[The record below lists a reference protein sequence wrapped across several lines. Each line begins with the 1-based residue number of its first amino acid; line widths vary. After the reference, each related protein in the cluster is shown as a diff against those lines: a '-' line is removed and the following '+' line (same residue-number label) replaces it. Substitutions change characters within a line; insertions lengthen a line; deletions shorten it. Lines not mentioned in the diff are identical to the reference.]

1 MIYSAKQMPSE
12 AAAREG
18 PMAPGMLEMAL
29 KVPAFERVPR
39 EQDIPMSIA
48 QERLWLASQFDD
60 SAARYSITVAVRL
73 QSEPDEGALR
83 ESARALVA
91 RHDAL
96 RTVFQFKD
104 GLACQT
110 VRPDAEY
117 EFSRYDFGHMSL
129 LEQKRG
135 LQKVLSVES
144 TRPFNLQSGPLCRMA
159 LIKLGVPLV
168 RAFDAGRDYLLI
180 LEDEYALKNFNPQ
193 AAGVQAL
200 DKIGCIISSPS
211 ASSTAAFRFFAPRV
225 GIQEDRASGSVIP
238 ALVAYWGGDR
248 SGSYVFSQES
258 GHNIQIQARQFGDR
272 IGVSGEVLRFASGKL
287 GRIPVT
293 SSLASSFTFQSA
305 R

>member
-1 MIYSAKQMPSE
+1 
-12 AAAREG
+12 
-18 PMAPGMLEMAL
+18 
-29 KVPAFERVPR
+29 
-39 EQDIPMSIA
+39 
-48 QERLWLASQFDD
+48 
-60 SAARYSITVAVRL
+60 
-73 QSEPDEGALR
+73 
-83 ESARALVA
+83 
-91 RHDAL
+91 
-96 RTVFQFKD
+96 
-104 GLACQT
+104 
-110 VRPDAEY
+110 
-117 EFSRYDFGHMSL
+117 
-129 LEQKRG
+129 
-135 LQKVLSVES
+135 
-144 TRPFNLQSGPLCRMA
+144 MA
-159 LIKLGVPLV
+159 LIKL
-168 RAFDAGRDYLLI
+168 DAGGSVLALSFHRVIADRSSVAIFVRELSEVYLAKVQGRRCALPELWLQFGDFAAWQRHALEGVFFKQQLGYWRRQLAPMPASLKLPRNYERPATRKVPNTAVPF

>member
-1 MIYSAKQMPSE
+1 MPEVGEFVWCAVFSPNLSDGNQTVVIRLQSWPE
-12 AAAREG
+12 RRVLGEIAQFIGHETTFVVFEQGKLEMRWFAGQNEVPLCGHCALAAASVFES
-18 PMAPGMLEMAL
+18 AL
-29 KVPAFERVPR
+29 KCDELLEVSNARGK
-39 EQDIPMSIA
+39 
-48 QERLWLASQFDD
+48 LWLARAGDEPHIVFPG
-60 SAARYSITVAVRL
+60 ARLTEV
-73 QSEPDEGALR
+73 P
-83 ESARALVA
+83 
-91 RHDAL
+91 
-96 RTVFQFKD
+96 
-104 GLACQT
+104 
-110 VRPDAEY
+110 AEN
-117 EFSRYDFGHMSL
+117 F
-129 LEQKRG
+129 
-135 LQKVLSVES
+135 
-144 TRPFNLQSGPLCRMA
+144 
-159 LIKLGVPLV
+159 KLGVPLV

-258 GHNIQIQARQFGDR
+258 GPNIQIQARQFGDR